1 MEYWSDGIRNT
12 NTPTLHHSNGQKARE
27 GYAKVIRIVRI
38 PAFDFKQTYLDVHHY
53 NSLGFEV
60 IVERFRAVLAADAA

>member
-27 GYAKVIRIVRI
+27 GYKNREN
-38 PAFDFKQTYLDVHHY
+38 PASNFKQTYLDVYHY

>member
-1 MEYWSDGIRNT
+1 MEFGI
-12 NTPTLHHSNGQKARE
+12 PILQHSNGQKARE
-27 GYAKVIRIVRI
+27 GYENREN
-38 PAFDFKQTYLDVHHY
+38 PASNFKQTYLDVHHY

>member
-1 MEYWSDGIRNT
+1 MEFGIPILQHSI
-12 NTPTLHHSNGQKARE
+12 TPMGKRR
-27 GYAKVIRIVRI
+27 AKVIRIVRI